1 MQDVYGEVNRRGPD
15 FGTQYRTAIF
25 FHTPSRKR
33 LRRSLARLWK
43 PAANSGGP
51 LRRKLPPQESSTAR
65 KTITRSICKS
75 TESLPAI
82 SNRSSRCAGEPALP
96 RSSRVKESLELA
108 HKPGEWE
115 RLSLTNQRAPGALG
129 RPKCD
134 SLPVVSRAGIRELR
148 RAQFSAATAFAV
160 TGCGSANC
168 SQKPI
173 ISSSLGSP
181 QRTALDGSGFK
192 GLLLELSK

>member
-1 MQDVYGEVNRRGPD
+1 MFMGRNTGRVPISALSTAPRFSFIPRAGSDCEEVSRGC
-15 FGTQYRTAIF
+15 GSQRQI
-25 FHTPSRKR
+25 
-33 LRRSLARLWK
+33 
-43 PAANSGGP
+43 PAAHCDGNYR
-51 LRRKLPPQESSTAR
+51 RRKVLPRGRLSPEVFAKAR
-65 KTITRSICKS
+65 SRFLAFLID
-75 TESLPAI
+75 LPGV
-82 SNRSSRCAGEPALP
+82 RGEPASP